1 MDNNSL
7 DFFEFEKFGIK
18 ENFSTGRNIG
28 KASDIVDSLANKK
41 AIKSVSN
48 VDVDIGD
55 GRKAAEA
62 AEKAA
67 KKAEIKKWRKKLKQ
81 DELFN
86 DALLVDKNFS
96 KSVRKKLENVKND
109 DDFNKLKNEIQLEA
123 KKINKDIDNSIE
135 AKERL
140 FKVMDLNHPKLYGSD
155 WFKSTKGITDIDDF
169 KKALN
174 DMTKLVGG
182 MDKKLIVA
190 LKKGY
195 FIDDIR
201 FKRIDDLLDIELRN
215 FDMDGKRIQ
224 TSIKNISDNDVE
236 ADFKRLNELWKKDEV
251 YRMRDNTGI
260 RGLRKL
266 TPSILVI
273 LFIIGGPLAI
283 GLLTEGFTADTHN
296 SPAPAPA
303 PGPAATSSTSSTSPS
318 PSPSTT
324 ATNNL
329 TILELNE
336 KMEELIDKLRNKDK
350 VSELEDE
357 VFKDKVQDMINR
369 MGEEQQNKILNTL
382 NKNILDAE
390 PSEFAKFNATL
401 VGDEVKRLKQ
411 YVYTKAYYDKLSD
424 DDKKKFVELSE
435 ENTKILLKEH
445 YAKVRK
451 EMEDSRKE
459 MIKKF
464 SDQNKKT
471 KTFFEKYLIVIII
484 VFVMILALVGF
495 LVFKPKKVDYVLI

>member
-1 MDNNSL
+1 
-7 DFFEFEKFGIK
+7 
-18 ENFSTGRNIG
+18 
-28 KASDIVDSLANKK
+28 
-41 AIKSVSN
+41 
-48 VDVDIGD
+48 
-55 GRKAAEA
+55 
-62 AEKAA
+62 
-67 KKAEIKKWRKKLKQ
+67 
-81 DELFN
+81 
-86 DALLVDKNFS
+86 
-96 KSVRKKLENVKND
+96 
-109 DDFNKLKNEIQLEA
+109 
-123 KKINKDIDNSIE
+123 
-135 AKERL
+135 
-140 FKVMDLNHPKLYGSD
+140 
-155 WFKSTKGITDIDDF
+155 
-169 KKALN
+169 
-174 DMTKLVGG
+174 
-182 MDKKLIVA
+182 
-190 LKKGY
+190 
-195 FIDDIR
+195 
-201 FKRIDDLLDIELRN
+201 
-215 FDMDGKRIQ
+215 
-224 TSIKNISDNDVE
+224 
-236 ADFKRLNELWKKDEV
+236 
-251 YRMRDNTGI
+251 MRDNTGI

-283 GLLTEGFTADTHN
+283 GLLTEGFTDDTHN